1 MKNKKEFLDKR
12 NDSFQAGQLHSSV
25 PSLESSIKEYSKK
38 LTDSFLKDTLF
49 FDGLERELISSLDD
63 IGKGK
68 TISYGRTSQN
78 RLSTVN
84 QSLLNLRHSKNVC
97 SGFGSVD
104 RPLRTPAFSALANSN
119 EKLSGKDVKNQSC
132 STTILDT
139 FETLETASDIDL
151 RLHSGSSQKTS
162 ETRFVECDSK
172 ITHDLNDKLDDS
184 LDKSHQ
190 INSFQ
195 SIREEKQDLILK
207 SKLSNKKDSSA
218 LPLDSLEE
226 LETDET
232 VASFPD
238 KQRGRDVFL
247 DNSQDISVKSKK
259 IPSVNIESVGKLET
273 DDCYLFQRNSQ
284 QRRKIESDCTVD
296 DDLALDLGGIEKEL
310 LLISNS
316 DKVSNASMSFDE
328 PVNQQKVSFDAQK
341 TKEEHLFFDLKKI
354 VDIEESPKELDDFP
368 VSSLPLVDEE
378 TTSVENANL
387 SLEKEMSALSFEED
401 SKKSFPHNNF
411 EGIEQ
416 GLSLNE
422 DYALGEETNDRNLF
436 SSQESSIDI
445 DADHHDSLLTSST
458 VENHLKKD
466 PVNSRKLL
474 LIGYILLVIG
484 CGAYWFFQLHR
495 EIDYAGRDPRI
506 INATK
511 DPVKVLPDSSVD
523 ENDASFNKVNEV
535 YDRFSGKKPSYPKQ
549 KKLLDLQEEPMNI
562 PAENKED
569 HSE

>member
-1 MKNKKEFLDKR
+1 MKNKKECLDKR

-25 PSLESSIKEYSKK
+25 PSLESSIKEYSKQ

-68 TISYGRTSQN
+68 TIFYGRTSQN
-78 RLSTVN
+78 RSSTVN

-119 EKLSGKDVKNQSC
+119 EKLSDKDAKNQSC

-139 FETLETASDIDL
+139 FETLETESDIDL

-172 ITHDLNDKLDDS
+172 IAHDLNDKLDDS

-218 LPLDSLEE
+218 LPLDSLGE

-238 KQRGRDVFL
+238 KQRGGDVFL

-259 IPSVNIESVGKLET
+259 IPSVNIESVGELET

-284 QRRKIESDCTVD
+284 QRRKIESDCTVE

-328 PVNQQKVSFDAQK
+328 PINQQKVSFDAQK

-378 TTSVENANL
+378 TTSIENANL

-401 SKKSFPHNNF
+401 SKKSFPHNNV

-422 DYALGEETNDRNLF
+422 DYVLGEERNDRNLF
-436 SSQESSIDI
+436 SSQESSMDI
-445 DADHHDSLLTSST
+445 DADHHDPLLKLST
-458 VENHLKKD
+458 MDIDVQ
-466 PVNSRKLL
+466 
-474 LIGYILLVIG
+474 IIMIL
-484 CGAYWFFQLHR
+484 Y
-495 EIDYAGRDPRI
+495 
-506 INATK
+506 
-511 DPVKVLPDSSVD
+511 
-523 ENDASFNKVNEV
+523 
-535 YDRFSGKKPSYPKQ
+535 
-549 KKLLDLQEEPMNI
+549 
-562 PAENKED
+562 
-569 HSE
+569 